1 MNPPLLTV
9 LMPVRD
15 AARTLG
21 EALDSLSVEP
31 DGDIEI
37 LVVDD
42 GSRDGSLE
50 IAREHANQDPR
61 LRIIAGPRAGLVGAL
76 TTGVGEAR
84 GRFIA
89 RHDADDLSVPPRL
102 RASADWL
109 RSHSDVDLVA
119 ARFEMFKDDGPAAL
133 GMTRWAEWSNR
144 LASHEDV
151 WRERFVES
159 PFAHP
164 SITIRAA
171 ALAALG
177 GYREGDF
184 PEDYDLWL
192 RLLASGR
199 RVARLPMIGVR
210 VRDHE
215 ARTIRSDSKYRPEA
229 FRALKLQHLR
239 TEFLRSGEPVLV
251 VGGGRVAKRWLAAL
265 LAAGIGVAAL
275 LDVHPRRIGRRV
287 AGVPVRHPRD
297 VRLDPALSQLLALGA
312 VGRPGARE
320 SVRETLRGLG
330 RSEGRDFV
338 FVA

>member
-1 MNPPLLTV
+1 MTPLLTV

-21 EALDSLSVEP
+21 AALDSLCAEP
-31 DGDIEI
+31 GDDIEI

-50 IAREHANQDPR
+50 IARGHAGRDPR
-61 LRIIAGPRAGLVGAL
+61 VRVVSGARAGLVSAL
-76 TTGVGEAR
+76 TTGVAEAR
-84 GRFIA
+84 GRLIA
-89 RHDADDLSVPPRL
+89 RHDADDISVPPRL
-102 RASADWL
+102 RASAQL
-109 RSHSDVDLVA
+109 LSTEPNVDLVA
-119 ARFEMFKDDGPAAL
+119 SRFAMFKDDGPARL
-133 GMTRWAEWSNR
+133 GMTRWAEWSNG
-144 LASHEDV
+144 LATHEDV

-164 SITIRAA
+164 SITIRRN
-171 ALAALG
+171 ALDALG

-199 RVARLPMIGVR
+199 RVARLPMVGVR

-215 ARTIRSDSKYRPEA
+215 ARTIRSDSRYRPEA
-229 FRALKLQHLR
+229 FRALKLRHLQA
-239 TEFLRSGEPVLV
+239 ELLCPGEPVLV
-251 VGGGRVAKRWLAAL
+251 AGGGRVAKRWLAEL

-287 AGVPVRHPRD
+287 AGVPVRHPREAG
-297 VRLDPALSQLLALGA
+297 LDPALAPLFALGA

-320 SVRETLRGLG
+320 SVRETLRALG
-330 RSEGRDFV
+330 RTEGVDFV
-338 FVA
+338 LVA